1 MKDDEVVEAFIAYL
15 GDNGYPGLRIDR
27 RPDTENPQSKDIDAI
42 AGQFAIEHTFISTFQ
57 KQKTQDDWFRQAM
70 SGLEQELPAPP
81 YELNISS
88 GFYDIQKGQ
97 DWQSIRNAFK
107 TWITKESD
115 QLADGEYTLDNVPG
129 IPFQFRVEKLSN
141 ATPGIFFIRRV
152 PGNNDSLPLRI
163 REHLTSKEKIEK
175 LIPYKRR
182 GLTTILLI
190 EGLLSPNKMRAAI
203 LGAFPDGLHPHL
215 DEVWYVST
223 WGNEADNFTKLRKWV
238 GNKK

>member
-1 MKDDEVVEAFIAYL
+1 MKADEVVEAFIAHL

-27 RPDTENPQSKDIDAI
+27 RPDAENRQSKDIDAI

-57 KQKTQDDWFRQAM
+57 EQKTQDDWFKKAM

-81 YELNISS
+81 YQLNIIS
-88 GFYDIQKGQ
+88 GFYDIQKRQ
-97 DWQSIRNAFK
+97 DCQSIRNAFK
-107 TWITKESD
+107 TWIAKEAD
-115 QLADGEYTLDNVPG
+115 QLADGGYTRQLPG

-141 ATPGIFFIRRV
+141 ATPGIFFIRHL

-163 REHLTSKEKIEK
+163 HEHLTSKEKIEK
-175 LIPYKRR
+175 LIPYKKR

-203 LGAFPDGLHPHL
+203 QGAFPDGLLPPI

-223 WGNEADNFTKLRKWV
+223 WGNEADNFTKLRKCV
-238 GNKK
+238 ANQK